1 MNSEQEYINH
11 QIKILDNIENNLP
24 KDVLYQLSCK
34 INQSIVNVENTL
46 INNRPSNMLNYIIK
60 YGNNDIDMFDNL
72 INKNNLNMGEYS
84 LIARDIDD
92 NSWYVRKTYSNQL
105 QYYYLGIEDN
115 YNLFILFIKGYNKR
129 YNLIVIY
136 KY

>member
-11 QIKILDNIENNLP
+11 QIKILDNIENNIS
-24 KDVLYQLSCK
+24 KEVLYQLSCK
-34 INQSIVNVENTL
+34 INQSIVNAENTL
-46 INNRPSNMLNYIIK
+46 INNRPSNMLNYVIK

-84 LIARDIDD
+84 LIARDSDD
-92 NSWYVRKTYSNQL
+92 NSWFVRKTYSNQL
-105 QYYYLGIEDN
+105 QYYYLGIDDN

-129 YNLIVIY
+129 Y
-136 KY
+136 K

>member
-1 MNSEQEYINH
+1 MNSEQEYINT
-11 QIKILDNIENNLP
+11 QIKIIDNIENNLP

-34 INQSIVNVENTL
+34 INQSIVHAENTL

-84 LIARDIDD
+84 LIAKDIND

-105 QYYYLGIEDN
+105 QYYYLGNEDN
-115 YNLFILFIKGYNKR
+115 YNLFLLFIKGYNKR
-129 YNLIVIY
+129 YN
-136 KY
+136 

>member
-92 NSWYVRKTYSNQL
+92 NSWFVRKTYSNQL

-129 YNLIVIY
+129 Y
-136 KY
+136 K